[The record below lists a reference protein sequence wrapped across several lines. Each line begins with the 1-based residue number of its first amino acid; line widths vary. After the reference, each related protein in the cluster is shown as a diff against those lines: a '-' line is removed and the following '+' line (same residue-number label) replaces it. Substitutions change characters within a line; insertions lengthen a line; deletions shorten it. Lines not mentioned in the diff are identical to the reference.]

1 MKQAFFHVLMICLF
15 LPMLWVIFVSL
26 NSFGYPLMEQYADKS
41 IKFLIALPYF
51 LLVAA
56 ALYAS
61 GWIAERLAVYL
72 VRNFGKP
79 EERDCQPDDMAWP
92 GKVLDSVLSE
102 KNRSVF
108 TQKVEAWLKDNI
120 VAKIIMGVIIGFV
133 LTI

>member
-72 VRNFGKP
+72 VGNSKFTSQKTRFK
-79 EERDCQPDDMAWP
+79 R
-92 GKVLDSVLSE
+92 
-102 KNRSVF
+102 VF
-108 TQKVEAWLKDNI
+108 
-120 VAKIIMGVIIGFV
+120 
-133 LTI
+133 

>member
-26 NSFGYPLMEQYADKS
+26 NSFGYPLMEQYTDKS
-41 IKFLIALPYF
+41 VKFFIALPYF
-51 LLVAA
+51 FLVAS

-61 GWIAERLAVYL
+61 SWIAERLAVYL
-72 VRNFGKP
+72 VRSFGKP
-79 EERDCQPDDMAWP
+79 EESNCQPEDIAWP

-108 TQKVEAWLKDNI
+108 TQKVEVWLKDNI
-120 VAKIIMGVIIGFV
+120 MAKIVVGVIIGFV
-133 LTI
+133 LAI